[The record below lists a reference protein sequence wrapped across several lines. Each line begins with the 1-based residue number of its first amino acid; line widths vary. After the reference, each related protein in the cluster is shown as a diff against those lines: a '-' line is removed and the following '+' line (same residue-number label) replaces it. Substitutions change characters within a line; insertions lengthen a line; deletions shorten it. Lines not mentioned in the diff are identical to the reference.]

1 MARRIL
7 YYKHNERIITSGEVE
22 KRMYIIIDGKVEITL
37 TDGSQKINVAI
48 LGKGDFFGEI
58 SIFSNRPRSANVSA
72 IGDVRLA
79 FIDDVQQLKAFLIKN
94 PTFAAKMVHVLTE
107 RLAKT
112 DEILLGKINELHRIK
127 LIRDI

>member
-7 YYKHNERIITSGEVE
+7 YYIHNERIITAGDIE
-22 KRMYIIIDGKVEITL
+22 KRMYIIIEGKVEITL
-37 TDGSQKINVAI
+37 TDGSQKVNVAV

-72 IGDVRLA
+72 IGDVKLA
-79 FIDDVQQLKAFLIKN
+79 FIDDVQQLKAFLLKN
-94 PTFAAKMVHVLTE
+94 PNFAAKMVHVLTE

-112 DEILLGKINELHRIK
+112 DEILLGKINELHRIE
-127 LIRDI
+127 LIRDV

>member
-1 MARRIL
+1 MARRVL
-7 YYKHNERIITSGEVE
+7 YYKHNERIISAGESE
-22 KRMYIIIDGKVEITL
+22 KRMYIILEGKVEITL
-37 TDGSQKINVAI
+37 TNGSQKLNVAV

-72 IGDVRLA
+72 IGDVKLA
-79 FIDDVQQLKAFLIKN
+79 FIDDFQQLKSFLIRN
-94 PTFAAKMVHVLTE
+94 PNFAAKMVHVLAE
-107 RLAKT
+107 RLAET

>member
-1 MARRIL
+1 MARRVL
-7 YYKHNERIITSGEVE
+7 YYKHNERIITTGETE
-22 KRMYIIIDGKVEITL
+22 KRMYIIMEGKVEITL
-37 TDGSQKINVAI
+37 TNGSQKINVAI

-72 IGDVRLA
+72 IGDVKLA
-79 FIDDVQQLKAFLIKN
+79 FIDDVQQLKAFLLRN
-94 PTFAAKMVHVLTE
+94 PNFAAKMVHVLAE
-107 RLAKT
+107 RLAQT

>member
-1 MARRIL
+1 MAPRVL
-7 YYKHNERIITSGEVE
+7 QYKNNERIITAGEVE

-37 TDGSQKINVAI
+37 SDGSQKIKVAV

-79 FIDDVQQLKAFLIKN
+79 YIDDIQQLKLFLMKN
-94 PTFAAKMVHVLTE
+94 PGFAAKMVHVLTE

-112 DEILLGKINELHRIK
+112 NELLLGKVSAINRLQIT
-127 LIRDI
+127 RDI